1 MSKWRQ
7 RANDMAD
14 VAVREEDILQKFK
27 INKIKKRSG
36 ELSGEKLFKPI
47 TRRLEKTPDA
57 EAAEEEEDE
66 EPDYVMDE
74 FVHLLRSSC
83 QMLQHCHQHHHS
95 LIMKLMTTFHHHH
108 HRRQYLMIVMPAKRG
123 RNELRLNYTST
134 NPSLFCQLFTG

>member
-1 MSKWRQ
+1 
-7 RANDMAD
+7 MAD

-74 FVHLLRSSC
+74 FDR
-83 QMLQHCHQHHHS
+83 
-95 LIMKLMTTFHHHH
+95 
-108 HRRQYLMIVMPAKRG
+108 
-123 RNELRLNYTST
+123 T
-134 NPSLFCQLFTG
+134 NPFAAEFMPDAATLPPTPPLPDYEVDDDFPPPPPPPPISDDSDARKTWEERAAPELHFHKSFAVLSTVYRLITK